1 MSIWARIIVTILMM
15 VVISFLAGAL
25 WNSTFH
31 HPIPAYAAGLIGGL
45 VAVPVWEI
53 LKKFKPKAPQ

>member
-1 MSIWARIIVTILMM
+1 MSIWARIIVTVILM

-25 WNSTFH
+25 WNSIFQ

-45 VAVPVWEI
+45 VAVPVWEV